1 MKVKIITLLLLSCS
15 YLVSA
20 QVKKWTLRECVEYA
34 IENNISIQQSELDLE
49 NAEIDKSDAVG
60 NFLPSV
66 NGSASHSW
74 NVGLNQDITTGVL
87 RTATTQFTSG
97 RVSVGVDIFKGLQN
111 QNRLRRSK
119 LNILANQYQMDDMR
133 DDISLAVANGYL
145 QILFNRENLV
155 VQKAQYAVTE
165 QDLKRTQ
172 ELVESGVLPKG
183 DLLEIEATAA
193 TQEQRII
200 NAENALRLSK
210 ISLAQLLLL
219 DDYENFDVA
228 DEDYMIPKSTITE
241 ITPEEIYQKSLTFRG
256 DVKLSMANVEIAEMD
271 LKIAKGT
278 MMPTLTGFY
287 GYDTRV
293 SHQDRS
299 VATGQTTQTQIG
311 TVQSTG
317 DAVVTQTPVFGV
329 AGPLPFVDQLWMND
343 GQSFG
348 VSLNVP
354 IFNGFAARNN
364 VKRSEV
370 NVRRNEL
377 MLKQTKLDLENT
389 INQVWND
396 AQSAFKTFE
405 ASSKTIE
412 ARELAYEYAK
422 ERFDVGLMNSFDF
435 SQAQARLDNAQA
447 ELIRAKY
454 DYIFKLKVLEYYFGI
469 PVEEL

>member
-1 MKVKIITLLLLSCS
+1 MKLKITTLLLLSCS
-15 YLVSA
+15 YFVSA
-20 QVKKWTLRECVEYA
+20 QEKKWTLRECVEYA
-34 IENNISIQQSELDLE
+34 IENNISIKQSELDLE
-49 NAEIDKSDAVG
+49 NAEIDKSDAFG
-60 NFLPSV
+60 SFLPSV

-87 RTATTQFTSG
+87 RTATTQFSSG
-97 RVSVGVDIFKGLQN
+97 RVSLGVDIFKGLQI
-111 QNRLRRSK
+111 QNRYRRAK
-119 LNILANQYQMDDMR
+119 LNILANQYQMDDMK
-133 DDISLAVANGYL
+133 DDISLAVANAYL
-145 QILFNRENLV
+145 QVLFSRENLA

-165 QDLKRTQ
+165 QDLKKTK

-193 TQEQRII
+193 TQEQQII
-200 NAENALRLSK
+200 NAENTLRISK

-228 DEDYMIPKSTITE
+228 DEDYMIPKSTI
-241 ITPEEIYQKSLTFRG
+241 IGVTPDEIYQKALTFRG
-256 DVKLSMANVEIAEMD
+256 DVKLSQANIEIAEMD
-271 LKIAKGT
+271 LKIAKGAL
-278 MMPTLTGFY
+278 MPSLTGFY

-299 VATGQTTQTQIG
+299 VATGQFTETQIG
-311 TVQSTG
+311 TVQTTG
-317 DAVVTQTPVFGV
+317 DAVVSQSPVFGV

-348 VSLNVP
+348 LSLNVP

-364 VKRSEV
+364 VKRGQV
-370 NVRRNEL
+370 NVKRNEL
-377 MLKQTKLDLENT
+377 LLKQTKLDLENT

-396 AQSAFKTFE
+396 AQSAFKAYE
-405 ASSKTIE
+405 ASDKTLE
-412 ARELAYEYAK
+412 ARKLAYQYAK